1 MKKITYFLTALF
13 TWMFAVT
20 ASAEGGVTVAT
31 SYTAAENLTDGYYVL
46 KTLSKNVTGYIY
58 HNPANSG
65 RPFRQKIE
73 ANIPLSAVGMNME
86 YVWKLT
92 KNTTDGT
99 FTLQNVGTQGYFPAE
114 DGHGKNFASS
124 TEASNA
130 ANLKFST
137 ADGITL
143 DGGVLLYETNH
154 KGTEDQD
161 LYIYAN
167 TTDENNLSY
176 WEGGSISDA
185 IVRFAFYKVSNLD
198 EAQIASYTINY
209 KVGDNTV
216 FSTTNK
222 GVKGQTFSVAP
233 TSEPTKLSNYLTK
246 EALTG
251 DLVLS
256 ETNNVFN
263 VVYTKGTVPFTFSTA
278 ESKTWYTLSLRN
290 ETNSGAGN
298 YLIRQNN
305 NNINTGGGKNHN
317 SKFDANNV
325 TTFERFN
332 GGVWAFVESGFG
344 VKLMNKFTG
353 TYVKVNGGDHKAYL
367 DATGTVFY
375 VQTTSAKG
383 AGFSLQ
389 YDGNSYLG
397 DHKDDNLGTWT
408 SNASWGEDAQNDGGS
423 GFAIHDAHL
432 DTYVNVGKSAATASL
447 NALTANEEVAG
458 MLTINTAASIAAAK
472 AAVESATTFDYL
484 NAAYAKLYNVDPTA
498 YYRIKNVAIGDN
510 GTSYVSSENIF
521 VGTDGKLSTSYNASP
536 NYSLDRVVRRVSADK
551 NYASQLWQFVDNNN
565 GTFKLKNANTG
576 CCLGSYKSDG
586 AALEM
591 PIDNKHAG
599 EYILKATTA
608 TLADG
613 VTNDGKSM
621 LQLVTEGHTMNAFQG
636 SHNNTI
642 TNYDNHDGD
651 NGNYWQFIKVTT
663 VPVSISAA
671 NYATVAY
678 PFAVKVPAESGVK
691 AYAVSAVNNGVL
703 ELSEITDG
711 IIAANIG
718 AILYHEGE
726 KQVNLEITNE
736 AATYTGANKLQGAT
750 AKRTG
755 FAAND
760 TYVLALNSE
769 NQAAF
774 LKSELTTVPANKA
787 YVLASALPAGEAGA
801 QALNFGFGEVTGING
816 VNADSNNAVEYYDLN
831 GRRVLYPA
839 NGIFVTNTGKKVFI
853 K

>member
-1 MKKITYFLTALF
+1 
-13 TWMFAVT
+13 MFAVT

-31 SYTAAENLTDGYYVL
+31 SYTAASELTDGYYVL
-46 KTLSKNVTGYIY
+46 KTLSKGVTGYIY
-58 HNPANSG
+58 HYPANSS
-65 RPFRQKIE
+65 RPFRQKLE
-73 ANIPLSAVGMNME
+73 ANVPLTAVGMNLE

-92 KNTTDGT
+92 KNTTDET

-114 DGHGKNFASS
+114 NGHGQNFANS

-130 ANLKFST
+130 ANLKFSS
-137 ADGITL
+137 AEGITL

-154 KGTEDQD
+154 KGEKDQD

-167 TTDENNLSY
+167 TTSENNLSY
-176 WEGGSISDA
+176 WEGGSVSNA
-185 IVRFAFYKVSNLD
+185 IVQFAFYKVENLD
-198 EAQIASYTINY
+198 ETKIATYTINY

-222 GVKGQTFSVAP
+222 GVKGETVTITKPNVSNYFALK
-233 TSEPTKLSNYLTK
+233 SEPTDN
-246 EALTG
+246 
-251 DLVLS
+251 LVLS
-256 ETNNVFN
+256 DNNKEFN
-263 VVYTKGTVPFTFSTA
+263 VVYTKGTAPFTFSTA

-290 ETNSGAGN
+290 ENNSGAGN
-298 YLIRQNN
+298 YLIRQDN
-305 NNINTGGGKNHN
+305 NNIKTGNNAGE
-317 SKFDANNV
+317 SKFEAANV

-353 TYVKVNGGDHKAYL
+353 TYVKVDGGDSKANL

-375 VQTTSAKG
+375 VQTTTATG
-383 AGFSLQ
+383 ANFSLQ
-389 YDGNSYLG
+389 YDGKSYLG
-397 DHKDDNLGTWT
+397 DHSSGNLATWT
-408 SNASWGEDAQNDGGS
+408 DGAAQNNLGS
-423 GFAIHDAHL
+423 GFAIHNAND

-447 NALTANEEVAG
+447 NALTANEEVEG
-458 MLTINTAASIAAAK
+458 KLTINTETSIAAAK
-472 AAVESATTFDYL
+472 AAVPSATTVDAL
-484 NAAYAKLYNVDPTA
+484 NAAYAKSYNVAPTA
-498 YYRIKNVAIGDN
+498 YYRIKNVAVNDN
-510 GTSYVSSENIF
+510 QNAYVSSENIF
-521 VGTDGKLSTSYNASP
+521 VGTDGKLSTSYNA
-536 NYSLDRVVRRVSADK
+536 NTNLDRVVRRVSADK

-565 GTFKLKNANTG
+565 GTFKLRNANTG
-576 CCLGSYKSDG
+576 CCLGAYESDG

-591 PIDNKHAG
+591 PIDDKHAG
-599 EYILKATTA
+599 EYTLKATTA
-608 TLADG
+608 TLSNG
-613 VTNDGKSM
+613 VTNDSKTM
-621 LQLVTEGHTMNAFQG
+621 LQLVNEGHTMNAFQG
-636 SHNNTI
+636 SHNNII

-691 AYAVSAVNNGVL
+691 AYAVSDVKNGVL
-703 ELSEITDG
+703 VLSEITDG
-711 IIAANIG
+711 IIAANTG

-726 KQVNLEITNE
+726 KQVNLQITTDE
-736 AATYTGANKLQGAT
+736 ATYTGENKLQGAT

-755 FAAND
+755 FTAND
-760 TYVLALNSE
+760 TYVLALNSA

-787 YVLASALPAGEAGA
+787 YVLASALPAAEAGA

>member
-1 MKKITYFLTALF
+1 
-13 TWMFAVT
+13 MFAVS

-46 KTLSKNVTGYIY
+46 KTLSKGVTGYIY
-58 HNPANSG
+58 HNPANGG

-92 KNTTDGT
+92 KNATDET

-114 DGHGKNFASS
+114 DAHGKNFASS
-124 TEASNA
+124 TETSNA

-137 ADGITL
+137 AEGMEL
-143 DGGVLLYETNH
+143 DGGVLLYETNY
-154 KGTEDQD
+154 KGTDNKD

-176 WEGGSISDA
+176 WEGGSISNNAA
-185 IVRFAFYKVSNLD
+185 IVRFAFYKVENLD

-209 KVGDNTV
+209 KVDNNTV
-216 FSTTNK
+216 STIEKK
-222 GVKGQTFSVAP
+222 GVKGETFSVIP
-233 TSEPTKLSNYLTK
+233 ILKQTKLSYYLT
-246 EALTG
+246 EDQLTG
-251 DLVLS
+251 NLVLS
-256 ETNNVFN
+256 DDNKEFN
-263 VVYTKGTVPFTFSTA
+263 VVYKKGTVPFEFSTN

-290 ETNSGAGN
+290 ENNSGVGN
-298 YLIRQNN
+298 YLIRQDND
-305 NNINTGGGKNHN
+305 NIKSGNSDGE
-317 SKFDANNV
+317 SKFEADNV

-353 TYVKVNGGDHKAYL
+353 TYVKVDGGGNKAYL

-375 VQTTSAKG
+375 VQTTSAEG

-389 YDGNSYLG
+389 YDGKTYLG
-397 DHKDDNLGTWT
+397 DHKEGNLGTWT
-408 SNASWGEDAQNDGGS
+408 PNVNWGEDAQNDGGS
-423 GFAIHDAHL
+423 GFAIHDANL
-432 DTYVNVGKSAATASL
+432 DTYVSVGKSAATATL
-447 NALTANEEVAG
+447 TALTANEEVDG
-458 MLTINTAASIAAAK
+458 KLTINTETSIAAAK
-472 AAVESATTFDYL
+472 AAVPSATTVDAL
-484 NAAYAKLYNVDPTA
+484 NAAYAKSYNVKPTA
-498 YYRIKNVAIGDN
+498 YYRIKNVSVNDN
-510 GTSYVSSENIF
+510 QNAYVSSENIF
-521 VGTDGKLSTSYNASP
+521 VGTDGKLSTSYNA
-536 NYSLDRVVRRVSADK
+536 NYGLDRVVRRVSADK

-565 GTFKLKNANTG
+565 GTFKLRNANTG
-576 CCLGSYKSDG
+576 CCLGAYESDG

-599 EYILKATTA
+599 EYTLKATTA
-608 TLADG
+608 NLSNG
-613 VTNDGKSM
+613 VTNDSKSM
-621 LQLVTEGHTMNAFQG
+621 LQLVNEGHTMNAFQG

-691 AYAVSAVNNGVL
+691 AYAVSAVKNGML

-711 IIAANIG
+711 IIAANTG

-787 YVLASALPAGEAGA
+787 YVLASALPAAEAGA

>member
-20 ASAEGGVTVAT
+20 ASAEGGVTIAT
-31 SYTAAENLTDGYYVL
+31 SYTPAADLTDGYYVL
-46 KTLSKNVTGYIY
+46 KALSKNVTGYIY
-58 HNPANSG
+58 HYPANSS
-65 RPFRQKIE
+65 RPFRQKLE
-73 ANIPLSAVGMNME
+73 ANVPLTAVGMNLE

-92 KNTTDGT
+92 KNTTDET

-114 DGHGKNFASS
+114 NGHGQNFANS

-130 ANLKFST
+130 ANLKFSS
-137 ADGITL
+137 AEGITL

-154 KGTEDQD
+154 KGEKDQD

-167 TTDENNLSY
+167 TTSENNLSL
-176 WEGGSISDA
+176 WEGGSVSNA
-185 IVRFAFYKVSNLD
+185 IVQFAFYKVENLD
-198 EAQIASYTINY
+198 ETKIATYTINY

-222 GVKGQTFSVAP
+222 GVKGETVTITKPNVSNYFALK
-233 TSEPTKLSNYLTK
+233 SEPTDN
-246 EALTG
+246 
-251 DLVLS
+251 LVLS
-256 ETNNVFN
+256 DNNKEFN
-263 VVYTKGTVPFTFSTA
+263 VVYTKGTAPFTFSTA

-290 ETNSGAGN
+290 ENNSGAGN
-298 YLIRQNN
+298 YLIRQDN
-305 NNINTGGGKNHN
+305 NNIKTGNNAGE
-317 SKFDANNV
+317 SKFEAANV

-353 TYVKVNGGDHKAYL
+353 TYVKVDGGDSKANL

-375 VQTTSAKG
+375 VQTTTATG
-383 AGFSLQ
+383 ANFSLQ
-389 YDGNSYLG
+389 YDGKSYLG
-397 DHKDDNLGTWT
+397 DHSSGNLATWT
-408 SNASWGEDAQNDGGS
+408 DGAAQNNLGS
-423 GFAIHDAHL
+423 GFAIHNAND
-432 DTYVNVGKSAATASL
+432 DTYVNVGKSAAIASL
-447 NALTANEEVAG
+447 NALTANEEVEG
-458 MLTINTAASIAAAK
+458 KLTINTETSIAAAK
-472 AAVESATTFDYL
+472 AAVPSATTVDAL
-484 NAAYAKLYNVDPTA
+484 NAAYAKSYNVAPTA
-498 YYRIKNVAIGDN
+498 YYRIKNVAVNDN
-510 GTSYVSSENIF
+510 QNAYVSSENIF
-521 VGTDGKLSTSYNASP
+521 VGTDGKLSTSYNA
-536 NYSLDRVVRRVSADK
+536 NTNLDRVVRRVSADK

-565 GTFKLKNANTG
+565 GTFKLRNANTG
-576 CCLGSYKSDG
+576 CCLGAYESDG

-591 PIDNKHAG
+591 PIDDKHAG
-599 EYILKATTA
+599 EYTLKATTA
-608 TLADG
+608 TLSNG
-613 VTNDGKSM
+613 VTNDSKTM
-621 LQLVTEGHTMNAFQG
+621 LQLVNEGHTMNAFQG
-636 SHNNTI
+636 SHNNII

-691 AYAVSAVNNGVL
+691 AYAVSAVKNGVL

-711 IIAANIG
+711 IIAANQG

-726 KQVNLEITNE
+726 TTANLEITNE
-736 AATYTGANKLQGAT
+736 AATYAGENKLKGAT

-755 FAAND
+755 FTANE
-760 TYVLALNSE
+760 TYVLALNSA

-787 YVLASALPAGEAGA
+787 YVLASTLPTGEAAA

>member
-13 TWMFAVT
+13 TWMFAVS

-46 KTLSKNVTGYIY
+46 KTRCKGKNGYIY
-58 HNPANSG
+58 HNPNRSD
-65 RPFRQKIE
+65 RPFRQKLE
-73 ANIPLSAVGMNME
+73 ANVPLTAVGMNLE

-99 FTLQNVGTQGYFPAE
+99 FTLQNVSTAAYMPAHN
-114 DGHGKNFASS
+114 DNGGNFAQS
-124 TEASNA
+124 TAEANA
-130 ANLKFST
+130 AKYQFNTFT
-137 ADGITL
+137 AYTNSL
-143 DGGVLLYETNH
+143 AGGVLLYETNF
-154 KGTEDQD
+154 T
-161 LYIYAN
+161 N
-167 TTDENNLSY
+167 TRYVHCNETDEPNLSY
-176 WEGGSISDA
+176 WEGGEAKDDGS
-185 IVRFAFYKVSNLD
+185 VVQFAFYKVENLD
-198 EAQIASYTINY
+198 ETKIATYTINY

-222 GVKGQTFSVAP
+222 GVKGETVTITKPNVSNYFALK
-233 TSEPTKLSNYLTK
+233 SEPTDN
-246 EALTG
+246 
-251 DLVLS
+251 LVLS
-256 ETNNVFN
+256 DTNKEFN
-263 VVYTKGTVPFTFSTA
+263 VVYTKGTAPFTFSTA

-290 ETNSGAGN
+290 AKDKNSGAGN
-298 YLIRQNN
+298 YLIRQDN
-305 NNINTGGGKNHN
+305 NNIKTGNNAGE
-317 SKFDANNV
+317 SKFEAANV

-353 TYVKVNGGDHKAYL
+353 TYVKVDGGGNKAYL

-375 VQTTSAKG
+375 VQTTSAEG

-389 YDGNSYLG
+389 YDGKTYLG
-397 DHKDDNLGTWT
+397 DHKEGNLGTWT
-408 SNASWGEDAQNDGGS
+408 PNVNWGEDAQNDGGS
-423 GFAIHDAHL
+423 GFAIHDANL
-432 DTYVNVGKSAATASL
+432 DTYVSVGKSAATATL
-447 NALTANEEVAG
+447 TALTANEEVDG
-458 MLTINTAASIAAAK
+458 KLTINTETSIAAAK
-472 AAVESATTFDYL
+472 TAVPSATTVDAL
-484 NAAYAKLYNVDPTA
+484 NAAYAKSYNVEPTA
-498 YYRIKNVAIGDN
+498 YYRIKNVSVNDN
-510 GTSYVSSENIF
+510 QNAYVSSENIF
-521 VGTDGKLSTSYNASP
+521 VGTDGKLSTSYNA
-536 NYSLDRVVRRVSADK
+536 NNGLDRVVRRVSADK

-565 GTFKLKNANTG
+565 GTFKLRNANTG
-576 CCLGSYKSDG
+576 CCLGAYESDG

-599 EYILKATTA
+599 EYTLKATTA
-608 TLADG
+608 NLSNG
-613 VTNDGKSM
+613 VTNDSKSM
-621 LQLVTEGHTMNAFQG
+621 LQLVNEGHTMNAFQG

-691 AYAVSAVNNGVL
+691 AYAVSAVKNGML

-711 IIAANIG
+711 IIAANTG

-760 TYVLALNSE
+760 TYVLALNSA

-787 YVLASALPAGEAGA
+787 YVLASALPAAEVGA